1 MQGKHSSEAP
11 LHCLSVLLNGFVLVN
26 SNDILSYSPEKVN
39 LLRELDRRTSLN
51 FQIMLLLII
60 IKWCS

>member
-1 MQGKHSSEAP
+1 MQGKHSSEVP

-39 LLRELDRRTSLN
+39 LLRELEQRTSLN